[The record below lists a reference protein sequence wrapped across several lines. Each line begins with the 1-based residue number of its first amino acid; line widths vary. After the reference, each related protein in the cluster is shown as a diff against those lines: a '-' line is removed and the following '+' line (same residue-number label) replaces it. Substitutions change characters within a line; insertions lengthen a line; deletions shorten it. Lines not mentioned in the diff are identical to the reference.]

1 MAQASA
7 YTVAVTRRRGLAGLF
22 AGLLG
27 GLFGFLYV
35 VLSLEAYALLAGA
48 VALFAALSV
57 VMLVTRR
64 VDWAGDSD
72 VA

>member
-7 YTVAVTRRRGLAGLF
+7 YTAAVTRRAGLAGLF
-22 AGLLG
+22 VAVLG

-35 VLSLEAYALLAGA
+35 VLSLEAYALLAGT

-64 VDWAGDSD
+64 VDWTGA
-72 VA
+72 